1 MESRPP
7 SEKNKGRK
15 EKKMKNIL
23 FRGKTNKYDRYIEKG
38 SWIYGD
44 YVNLKDGTSI
54 LPYIYGV
61 GEVCRDTVGQYT
73 GVDDKN
79 GKKLFEGDVVKFISE
94 DSVEIHA
101 LCVYDVDLLQFAF
114 ETKFSYYTF
123 SDIVSRYDQGL
134 AEKFEIIGN
143 IFDNPELVN
152 WEVDFI
158 ENK

>member
-1 MESRPP
+1 MREF
-7 SEKNKGRK
+7 
-15 EKKMKNIL
+15 L
-23 FRGKTNKYDRYIEKG
+23 FRGKTWVSVDKMSSNWVYGGLSQGSGDRFFIHTYQPVEKHVVY
-38 SWIYGD
+38 SD
-44 YVNLKDGTSI
+44 SVT
-54 LPYIYGV
+54 
-61 GEVCRDTVGQYT
+61 QYT
-73 GVDDKN
+73 GILDKN

-101 LCVYDVDLLQFAF
+101 LCVYDVDLLQFVF
-114 ETKFSYYTF
+114 ETQFSFYTF

>member
-1 MESRPP
+1 
-7 SEKNKGRK
+7 
-15 EKKMKNIL
+15 MKNIL
-23 FRGKTNKYDRYIEKG
+23 FRGQTRRHGERLKNVAGDPMPSNWVYGGIFKG
-38 SWIYGD
+38 DGD
-44 YVNLKDGTSI
+44 YSV
-54 LPYIYGV
+54 IYTYDPIDKYPV
-61 GEVCRDTVGQYT
+61 YSDTVGQYT